1 MEHRVLSQQC
11 NAPSRGE
18 GRARPGGAAVP
29 ILLVILREIP
39 QRGATC
45 NADTEAN

>member
-1 MEHRVLSQQC
+1 MEHRVLSQHR

-29 ILLVILREIP
+29 LLLTTLRKI
-39 QRGATC
+39 QQCGATS
-45 NADTEAN
+45 NADTGAC